1 MKELIDVFNHLSLL
15 PSLKLESGVYEQIL
29 NKKVDELSG
38 YNHIDIEIK
47 NNLKK
52 TVLVLPKL
60 RTLPSELSH
69 LLYDIETICID
80 IIDHL
85 ENSTSHTELIK
96 KTEKARA
103 IMEKIDRVLYTYIA
117 EDPKLYFKYCI
128 VIKDIYNR
136 LGNILER
143 LRETKMA
150 GGGIEN

>member
-1 MKELIDVFNHLSLL
+1 MRELVDVFNHLSLL

-52 TVLVLPKL
+52 TVSVLPKL
-60 RTLPSELSH
+60 RTLPPELSH
-69 LLYDIETICID
+69 LLYDVETICLD

-85 ENSTSHTELIK
+85 ENGMSPAELTK
-96 KTEKARA
+96 KTEKAKI

-117 EDPKLYFKYCI
+117 EDPKAYFKYCI

-136 LGNILER
+136 LGTILDR
-143 LRETKMA
+143 LRETQMA
-150 GGGIEN
+150 GGSVEN